1 MFTVQGEGRGHMTQ
15 AMALNEMLDRRGHR
29 VVAVLV
35 GSNQTRSLPVFFEQA
50 FTVPVYQ
57 VSSPGFTLKG
67 DRSISM
73 TRSVT
78 HFLRHLPA
86 FGRSLAI
93 LHKTIKA
100 VQPDLIVNFLEPLMG
115 LYTLL
120 RSHSVPV
127 LAVGHQFMIEHP
139 QFPKVPEFPWKR
151 FWMRQ
156 YVCLAGA
163 PSARLALSFYPA
175 PDIADRRFFVC
186 PPILRRQVF
195 ELQPS
200 SSGKHLLVYLVNHG
214 YAPEIIR
221 WHEKHPEI
229 SIHCFYDKPGATAED
244 FFDEKLVFHRIQGD
258 MFLRLMASCRGV
270 ACTAGFE
277 SVCEA
282 VYLGKTLLMV
292 PVANHL
298 EQYLNSRDA
307 EQAGLG
313 MRDTTFRLS
322 RLLEPVQPPATARFK
337 SWVDQAETLAV
348 RAVESTAQGGTS
360 RPSGSPSASKAMA
373 TVQNPAQ
380 PGRSRP

>member
-1 MFTVQGEGRGHMTQ
+1 MTQ

-29 VVAVLV
+29 VVGVLV
-35 GSNQTRSLPVFFEQA
+35 GSNQTRTLPVFFEQA
-50 FTVPVYQ
+50 FSVPVYQ
-57 VSSPGFTLKG
+57 VASPGFTLKDG
-67 DRSISM
+67 RAISM

-86 FGRSLAI
+86 FGRSLAT

-100 VQPDLIVNFLEPLMG
+100 AQPDLIVNFLEPLMG
-115 LYTLL
+115 MYTLL
-120 RSHSVPV
+120 WPQSVPV

-139 QFPKVPEFPWKR
+139 QFPKVKKFAWKQ

-156 YVCLAGA
+156 YVRLAGA
-163 PSARLALSFYPA
+163 RSARLVLSFYPA
-175 PDIADRRFFVC
+175 PDIPGRRFFVC
-186 PPILRRQVF
+186 PPILRRQLF

-200 SSGKHLLVYLVNHG
+200 SPGKHLLVYLVNHG
-214 YAPEIIR
+214 YDAEIIR

-229 SIHCFYDKPGATAED
+229 SIHCFYDKPGASAED

-292 PVANHL
+292 PVENHL
-298 EQYLNSRDA
+298 EQYLNSCDA
-307 EQAGLG
+307 EQAGLAI
-313 MRDTTFRLS
+313 RDTKFRLS
-322 RLLEPVQPPATARFK
+322 RLLEPAPAPATARFR
-337 SWVDQAETLAV
+337 SWVDQAETLAM
-348 RAVESTAQGGTS
+348 RAVEATAQGGKS
-360 RPSGSPSASKAMA
+360 QPSVSPSASRVMA
-373 TVQNPAQ
+373 AAQ
-380 PGRSRP
+380 KPVSPGDSRP